1 MENIIEEHISVIKS
15 IEIVPIKHV
24 SEKIKECLGNNG
36 KIIWMGNGGSAA
48 DCQHLA
54 AEFVGRFERERKPY
68 SSIALTTDTSI
79 ITAIGNDYGFNQIFV
94 RQIRA
99 LCNKNDV
106 VIGITTS
113 GNSENIIAGLKEAKR
128 IGAYTVI
135 FTGQTGGKAS
145 AISDYSIKILSNNT
159 ARIQEAHILIGH
171 MICSEIDKIIV
182 VHKQH
187 GFKRIISIFKKW
199 RRSSNR

>member
-15 IEIVPIKHV
+15 IQVAPIKHV
-24 SEKIKECLGNNG
+24 FEKIKECLSNNG
-36 KIIWMGNGGSAA
+36 KVIWMGNGGSAA

-187 GFKRIISIFKKW
+187 GFKRITSIFKKW